1 MELTPSL
8 KQYTLST
15 AYSLH
20 GSDRRLFMART
31 VQLLGSGGQRLA
43 ERELGWSRVTI
54 RKGLHELTS
63 GIRCLDAFCLCG
75 RKRSE
80 EHWPT
85 LLDDIK
91 AIVDGQ
97 CQTDPTFQ
105 TQRLY
110 SRLTAAAVRRQLIKQ
125 CGYRSG
131 ELPCAETIR
140 CKMHHLGYR
149 LTKVQKYKPKKDQA
163 DRCHLRAPEGN
174 PCRGGGV

>member
-1 MELTPSL
+1 MELTDTL
-8 KQYTLST
+8 KQYALTT
-15 AYSLH
+15 AAALH

-43 ERELGWSRVTI
+43 EQQLGWSRVTI

-63 GIRCLDAFCLCG
+63 GIRCLDAFGLRG

-80 EHWPT
+80 QHLPT

-91 AIVDGQ
+91 ALVDGQ

-110 SRLTAAAVRRQLIKQ
+110 SRLTATTVRNELIKQ
-125 CGYRSG
+125 FGYRSR
-131 ELPCAETIR
+131 ELPREETIR
-140 CKMHHLGYR
+140 CKMHQLGYH
-149 LTKVQKYKPKKDQA
+149 LAKVQKCKPKK
-163 DRCHLRAPEGN
+163 RSSRRMPSLSI
-174 PCRGGGV
+174 

>member
-1 MELTPSL
+1 MELTDTL
-8 KQYTLST
+8 KQYALST
-15 AYSLH
+15 AAALH

-43 ERELGWSRVTI
+43 EQQLGWSRVTI

-63 GIRCLDAFCLCG
+63 GIRCLDAFSLRG

-80 EHWPT
+80 EHLPT

-91 AIVDGQ
+91 VLVDGQ

-131 ELPCAETIR
+131 ELPCEETIR
-140 CKMHHLGYR
+140 CKMHQLGYY
-149 LTKVQKYKPKKDQA
+149 LTKVQKCKK
-163 DRCHLRAPEGN
+163 RSSRRMPSSST
-174 PCRGGGV
+174 

>member
-1 MELTPSL
+1 MELTDTL
-8 KQYTLST
+8 RQYALCT
-15 AYSLH
+15 AASLH
-20 GSDRRLFMART
+20 GSDRRLFMAHT

-63 GIRCLDAFCLCG
+63 GIRCLDAFCLRG

-110 SRLTAAAVRRQLIKQ
+110 SRLTAAAVRRQLI
-125 CGYRSG
+125 
-131 ELPCAETIR
+131 
-140 CKMHHLGYR
+140 
-149 LTKVQKYKPKKDQA
+149 
-163 DRCHLRAPEGN
+163 
-174 PCRGGGV
+174 

>member
-1 MELTPSL
+1 MELTDILRQYALTTAASL
-8 KQYTLST
+8 D
-15 AYSLH
+15 

-43 ERELGWSRVTI
+43 EQQLGWNRVTI

-63 GIRCLDAFCLCG
+63 GIRCLDAFGLRG

-80 EHWPT
+80 QHLPT

-91 AIVDGQ
+91 ALVDGQ

-110 SRLTAAAVRRQLIKQ
+110 SRLTAATVRNELIKQ
-125 CGYRSG
+125 FGYRSR
-131 ELPCAETIR
+131 ELPREETIR
-140 CKMHHLGYR
+140 CKMHQLGYH
-149 LTKVQKYKPKKDQA
+149 LAKVQKCKPKKRSSRQMPS
-163 DRCHLRAPEGN
+163 LSI
-174 PCRGGGV
+174 

>member
-1 MELTPSL
+1 MELTDIL
-8 KQYTLST
+8 RQYALTT
-15 AYSLH
+15 AASLH

-43 ERELGWSRVTI
+43 EQQLGWNRVTI

-63 GIRCLDAFCLCG
+63 GIRCLDAFGLRG

-80 EHWPT
+80 QHLPT

-91 AIVDGQ
+91 ALVDGQ

-110 SRLTAAAVRRQLIKQ
+110 SRLTAATVRNELIKQ
-125 CGYRSG
+125 FGYRSR
-131 ELPCAETIR
+131 ELPREETIR
-140 CKMHHLGYR
+140 CKMHQLGYH
-149 LTKVQKYKPKKDQA
+149 LAKVQKCKPKKRSSRQMPS
-163 DRCHLRAPEGN
+163 LSI
-174 PCRGGGV
+174 